1 MKNNGTYCITK
12 SMLCMI
18 AYDSW
23 LTQESTREIL
33 RSRYGPSYSWLGSHG
48 VCPRLKMVSRGLT
61 LEGNLNRGARL
72 WTICYRGQLPVTRLY
87 IASLIDPPYI
97 RLSLSFSPLSL
108 SHSFTVLLPSS
119 IAFISPPC
127 SPTDRVLCVSGRRE
141 HGKLSNDHAG
151 AILTIFPSLS
161 LARCPLIP
169 CSSFSNSQVVLSF
182 AAKRHYLVIQ
192 SNIVHDW
199 ISSRARSVLVM
210 RRNVI
215 ERKDLSKYSLSINA

>member
-1 MKNNGTYCITK
+1 M
-12 SMLCMI
+12 
-18 AYDSW
+18 
-23 LTQESTREIL
+23 
-33 RSRYGPSYSWLGSHG
+33 
-48 VCPRLKMVSRGLT
+48 CPRLKMVSRGLT
-61 LEGNLNRGARL
+61 LEGKLNRGARL

-97 RLSLSFSPLSL
+97 RLSLSFLSL
-108 SHSFTVLLPSS
+108 SFTVLLPSS

-127 SPTDRVLCVSGRRE
+127 PPTDRVLCVSGRRE

-161 LARCPLIP
+161 LAHCPLIP

-192 SNIVHDW
+192 SNIHDW
-199 ISSRARSVLVM
+199 ISSRTLSVLVM
-210 RRNVI
+210 R
-215 ERKDLSKYSLSINA
+215 KT